1 MFSDLSYGPI
11 EQAAAEFSRPLAPDR
26 QVLVND
32 EELPTRF
39 FRVTLVDHPGVTA
52 ALGWS
57 LSERAVDDLVDQLD
71 LTENRQALDGLR
83 DLLDPSRADTLRCA

>member
-1 MFSDLSYGPI
+1 MTVEEFN
-11 EQAAAEFSRPLAPDR
+11 QVAADW
-26 QVLVND
+26 
-32 EELPTRF
+32 T
-39 FRVTLVDHPGVTA
+39 TLVDHPGVTA

-57 LSERAVDDLVDQLD
+57 LSERAVDDLVGQLD